1 MRAEERDAIL
11 KQGVVR
17 AETPRDRRQREI
29 LEEDLRT
36 SPVRGRP
43 IELRLRNFTP
53 TADGYLSS
61 LHGPLPYMVRL
72 RDIEAATAA
81 HELALERSWHALAD
95 ECDDPVVFARRW
107 AECVRRWSF
116 DEVNDLITRHNRW
129 FPAESRLPMDPRTGD
144 FALINGR
151 SYRRAP
157 LNADWALARFPPSL
171 VDARAG
177 RPLSGVSE
185 P

>member
-1 MRAEERDAIL
+1 MRPEERDAIL

-17 AETPRDRRQREI
+17 AETPRERRGREL

-43 IELRLRNFTP
+43 IALRLRNFVP
-53 TADGYLSS
+53 AADGYLAA
-61 LHGPLPYMVRL
+61 LHGPLPYMTRL
-72 RDIEAATAA
+72 REIEAETAA
-81 HELALERSWHALAD
+81 HEARLLRAWLDLAA
-95 ECDDPVVFARRW
+95 ECDDAEAFRRGW
-107 AECVRRWSF
+107 LATAERWSF
-116 DEVNDLITRHNRW
+116 DEVNDLIVRHNRW

-151 SYRRAP
+151 SYRRTP
-157 LNADWALARFPPSL
+157 LDAAWVIERFPASL
-171 VDARAG
+171 DDARA
-177 RPLSGVSE
+177 RRTLSGSAA